1 MRPALALYPTL
12 LLTVLTTAWGC
23 AVRQP
28 DVHFASGDLAHYE
41 RFATQ
46 IEYPDV
52 QSCTAPCVAATP
64 APITLADRT
73 PPQFR
78 GLTLREAIE
87 TALNHADVLRD
98 LRGLVLASPGNLT
111 TIADPAIINT
121 DPTFGEE
128 AALSAFDAMF
138 EMNAYFEKND
148 RALNNQFL
156 GGGTRLL
163 RQDLHLYQAQISK
176 RSASGTDFTLRH
188 NVQYDFNNAPGNN
201 SPHLPWDVNVEAEVR
216 QPLLQGAGVEFNR
229 IAGPD
234 SEPGRARGV
243 LIARINTDISLAD
256 FEAGVRDFVYEVES
270 AYWELY
276 FAYRDLDA
284 RIAARDQALETW
296 RQISTWQKTGR
307 SGGEAQNELQAREQ
321 YFRMQ
326 EEVENA
332 LSGQVFENLRYENF
346 RGISGVHAAERR
358 LRLLMGLPINE
369 GILLRPADE
378 PAMAEVVFEWDEILT
393 EGLVRRVELRR
404 QKWQIKR
411 RELELVAAKNY
422 LKPRLDAVGRYR
434 WRGLGHDLLNPDG
447 GTGGFDNAYGTLTGG
462 DFQEWQLGVELTAPL
477 GFRQAHA
484 AVRNAELMLARERA
498 VLSEQE
504 RSVSHDLSSAY
515 AELQR
520 AYLVSQTNY
529 NRRLA
534 AREQLLALRT
544 AVERADHRE
553 KTRLLDLLLDA
564 QRRLADAESR
574 YYRSIVEYTLA
585 VTRVHLQK
593 GSLLD
598 YCEIYLAEGPW
609 PGKAY
614 YDACRR
620 DRLRS
625 APLCLA
631 DYRMMHAPVVSQG
644 EYAQQTESDLS
655 YDRSPADERNHRLP
669 PVPAPAGVPELAE
682 PTL

>member
-1 MRPALALYPTL
+1 MRRALASSATL
-12 LLTVLTTAWGC
+12 LLTALVAVCGC
-23 AVRQP
+23 AVRHP
-28 DVHFASGDLAHYE
+28 DIEFASSDMVHFE

-52 QSCTAPCVAATP
+52 ESIAAQDVTQTP
-64 APITLADRT
+64 PPITLADYVN
-73 PPQFR
+73 QEFR
-78 GLTLREAIE
+78 DLSLREAIE
-87 TALNHADVLRD
+87 TALTSAEVLRD
-98 LRGLVLASPGNLT
+98 LRAMVLVSPDNLT
-111 TIADPAIINT
+111 TIHDPAIDNT
-121 DPTFGEE
+121 DPNFGEE

-148 RALNNQFL
+148 RAVNNQFF

-176 RSASGTDFTLRH
+176 RTATGTDFTLRH
-188 NVQYDFNNAPGNN
+188 NIEYDFNNSPGNDIPN
-201 SPHLPWDVNVEAEVR
+201 RPWDAKLEAEVR

-229 IAGPD
+229 IAGKD
-234 SEPGRARGV
+234 AEPGRARGV
-243 LIARINTDISLAD
+243 LIARIDTDISLAD
-256 FEAGVRDFVYEVES
+256 FEVAVRDFVFEVEV

-284 RIAARDQALETW
+284 KIAARDQALETW
-296 RQISTWQKTGR
+296 RQIHAWQTTGR

-321 YFRMQ
+321 YFRLQ
-326 EEVENA
+326 YEVENA
-332 LSGQVFENLRYENF
+332 LSGRDSENRPSEMV
-346 RGISGVHAAERR
+346 RGFGGVYSAERR
-358 LRLLMGLPINE
+358 LRWMMGVPVNAGFLW
-369 GILLRPADE
+369 RPCDE
-378 PAMAEVVFEWDEILT
+378 PLLAAVVFDWNEILV
-393 EGLVRRVELRR
+393 ESLSRRVELRR

-411 RELELVAAKNY
+411 RELELLAATNY

-434 WRGLGHDLLNPDG
+434 WRGLGHDLLDPDG
-447 GTGGFDNAYGTLTGG
+447 STGDPLDNAYGTLASGN
-462 DFQEWQLGVELTAPL
+462 FQEWQLGVELTAPL

-484 AVRNAELMLARERA
+484 AVRNAELILARERA

-504 RSVSHDLSSAY
+504 NTVCHHLSSAY

-520 AYLVSQTNY
+520 AYIVSCTNY

-534 AREQLLALRT
+534 ARNRVSALRT
-544 AVERADHRE
+544 AIERADHGER
-553 KTRLLDLLLDA
+553 TLLLDLLLDA
-564 QRRLADAESR
+564 QSRLAEAESQ
-574 YYRSIVEYTLA
+574 YYESVVAYTLA

-625 APLCLA
+625 APRQLA
-631 DYRMMHAPVVSQG
+631 DYRLRHAPIVSQG
-644 EYAQQTESDLS
+644 PYAQQTVSGDPQPL
-655 YDRSPADERNHRLP
+655 PAVE
-669 PVPAPAGVPELAE
+669 GEQGG
-682 PTL
+682 